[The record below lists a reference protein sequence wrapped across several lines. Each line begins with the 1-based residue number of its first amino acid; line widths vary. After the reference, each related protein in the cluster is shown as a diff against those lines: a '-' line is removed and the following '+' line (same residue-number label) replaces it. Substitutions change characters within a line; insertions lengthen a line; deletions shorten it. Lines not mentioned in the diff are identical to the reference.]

1 MPSEVT
7 KCPRC
12 ESTEA
17 TYGLCKYTTDGRW
30 VTKQDRLDNPSIQ
43 IETDRYP
50 TLAVFDRTDC
60 TCSSCGY
67 QYTLAEI
74 KAFPKPSGPVIMQE
88 HIGLGV
94 INPRGLEK
102 LEIKSS

>member
-17 TYGLCKYTTDGRW
+17 FFGLCEYSTEGVW
-30 VTKQDRLDNPSIQ
+30 VTRQDRLDNPSIQ
-43 IETDRYP
+43 IETGVKP
-50 TLAVFDRTDC
+50 CLAVFDRTNCKCD
-60 TCSSCGY
+60 SCGY
-67 QYTLAEI
+67 QYTLDEI
-74 KAFPKPSGPVIMQE
+74 KAFPKLSGPVTRQE
-88 HIGLGV
+88 RIGLGV

-102 LEIKSS
+102 LEIKS